1 MSKPRVVLVGPPG
14 AGKTTIGH
22 RLASTLS
29 IPFIDTDQL
38 IEKEYGK
45 ACGDVFSELGEAT
58 FRDVEREAIS
68 LALSNHG
75 IVSVGGGAVTTQAT
89 RDLFAGHTVVWLDV
103 SDEAG
108 FARTSAEGTRPVLE
122 AENPKEHYAKL
133 LATRRDWYRDVSMY
147 RVRTDDK
154 RPTAIVGEILEII
167 WG

>member
-22 RLASTLS
+22 RLASTLN

-89 RDLFAGHTVVWLDV
+89 RD
-103 SDEAG
+103 
-108 FARTSAEGTRPVLE
+108 
-122 AENPKEHYAKL
+122 
-133 LATRRDWYRDVSMY
+133 
-147 RVRTDDK
+147 
-154 RPTAIVGEILEII
+154 
-167 WG
+167 